1 MDLEGN
7 GRPDIIS
14 GSCSGEIYWFCRG
27 NGMTFEPGKPL
38 ADRNGKVIGLEA
50 TTGVFAVDWYGK
62 GRLDLLV
69 GTMQGEIFL
78 IPNEGDARHPAFGKP
93 RPLEADGKPIKLESG
108 SAAPVAADWDGDG
121 KFDLLTGAGDGSVLW
136 FRNIGTAAEP
146 KLAAAK
152 VLVPPSTLPESDEEK
167 AAPDTWGR
175 SSKICVTDFNGDG
188 RLDLLVGDVSGRFT
202 AKPPQLAKDRREEEE
217 AIRRLPELMK
227 AWAAVFQK
235 YREALAAAP
244 GKTPPE
250 KEAQARE
257 LDRLRHALADAKTKI
272 AAAQCTIEFYKPQS
286 AAHGYVWLF
295 LRKAPPK
302 EQQKSR

>member
-14 GSCSGEIYWFCRG
+14 GSCSGEIYWFRRG

-38 ADRNGKVIGLEA
+38 GDRNGKVIGWEA
-50 TTGVFAVDWYGK
+50 TSGVFAVDWYGK

-78 IPNEGDARHPAFGKP
+78 IPNEGDARHPAFGEP
-93 RPLEADGKPIKLESG
+93 RPLGADGKPIKLESG
-108 SAAPVAADWDGDG
+108 IAAPVAADWDGDG
-121 KFDLLTGAGDGSVLW
+121 KLDLLTSAGDGSVLW
-136 FRNIGTAAEP
+136 FRNVGTAAEP

-152 VLVPPSTLPESDEEK
+152 ILVPPGPLPESDEEK

-202 AKPPQLAKDRREEEE
+202 AKPPQSAKERREEEE
-217 AIRRLPELMK
+217 AIRRPPELMK

-235 YREALAAAP
+235 CREALAAAP

-250 KEAQARE
+250 KEAQAHE
-257 LDRLRHALADAKTKI
+257 LDRLRHALADAKTEI